1 MPLRCSLPPT
11 ARTRRASRN
20 RPRPV
25 KSSQIGISS
34 ASNIASKSVARS
46 AAIRRTIAVVS
57 GLSAGPG
64 FLIDLALVFPGMS
77 RRCPSS
83 YLSSK
88 SCTRTRRIASRHD
101 LDLGAEG
108 LRRGAAVP
116 PATGR
121 DLAAAEHQED
131 DLRLVD
137 AIDEARELLRLVFDR
152 TGPEGDRDRVEVER
166 GAEVRGRDDVLD
178 LDLRVLLNR
187 DAGRLDLLR
196 DEVDRG
202 LDVLEALRAGADDF
216 TAAEQED
223 RGLRL
228 LDAIDEAGELLRLVL
243 GATEGEGDRLEV
255 ELAPEGGRRNH
266 VLDPEVGHGEPPRR
280 ALQAVAV

>member
-25 KSSQIGISS
+25 KSAQIGISS

-108 LRRGAAVP
+108 LRREAAVP
-116 PATGR
+116 PDAERALPAGKGHDPAQGLDGLLDVR
-121 DLAAAEHQED
+121 GLAGPRADDLAAAEHQED

-187 DAGRLDLLR
+187 D
-196 DEVDRG
+196 
-202 LDVLEALRAGADDF
+202 
-216 TAAEQED
+216 
-223 RGLRL
+223 
-228 LDAIDEAGELLRLVL
+228 
-243 GATEGEGDRLEV
+243 
-255 ELAPEGGRRNH
+255 
-266 VLDPEVGHGEPPRR
+266 
-280 ALQAVAV
+280 